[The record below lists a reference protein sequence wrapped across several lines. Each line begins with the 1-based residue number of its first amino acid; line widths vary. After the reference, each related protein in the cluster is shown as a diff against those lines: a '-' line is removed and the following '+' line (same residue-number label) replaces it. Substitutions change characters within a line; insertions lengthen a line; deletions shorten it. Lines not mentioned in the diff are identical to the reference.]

1 MPRRKRLPLVFFLP
15 HITSDWF
22 FFCPA
27 FLQKC
32 ALKRGEKYF
41 FLTSVLI
48 FVSRVATCV
57 FLIFELSR
65 LFIKNSP
72 EENHRNGLAVRLV
85 LRHSLHLG
93 VVEERREDLVF
104 GTFVR
109 GASLSS
115 TFFSAL
121 LFLFFSFFFIVY
133 KSRRSL
139 SLVLSIVAER

>member
-1 MPRRKRLPLVFFLP
+1 MR
-15 HITSDWF
+15 
-22 FFCPA
+22 
-27 FLQKC
+27 
-32 ALKRGEKYF
+32 
-41 FLTSVLI
+41 
-48 FVSRVATCV
+48 

-109 GASLSS
+109 AALLSRRRS
-115 TFFSAL
+115 FRRFFFFSS
-121 LFLFFSFFFIVY
+121 LFSSSFI

-139 SLVLSIVAER
+139 SLVLSIVAGRDEMNQSFLCLCTDKPYTQNNRA

>member
-1 MPRRKRLPLVFFLP
+1 MR
-15 HITSDWF
+15 
-22 FFCPA
+22 
-27 FLQKC
+27 
-32 ALKRGEKYF
+32 
-41 FLTSVLI
+41 
-48 FVSRVATCV
+48 

-65 LFIKNSP
+65 LFIKNSRP

-115 TFFSAL
+115 TSFRRFFFFSS
-121 LFLFFSFFFIVY
+121 LFSLSFM
-133 KSRRSL
+133 SRRSL

>member
-1 MPRRKRLPLVFFLP
+1 MR
-15 HITSDWF
+15 
-22 FFCPA
+22 
-27 FLQKC
+27 
-32 ALKRGEKYF
+32 
-41 FLTSVLI
+41 
-48 FVSRVATCV
+48 

-65 LFIKNSP
+65 LFRKNSRP

-133 KSRRSL
+133 KKS
-139 SLVLSIVAER
+139 

>member
-1 MPRRKRLPLVFFLP
+1 MR
-15 HITSDWF
+15 
-22 FFCPA
+22 
-27 FLQKC
+27 
-32 ALKRGEKYF
+32 
-41 FLTSVLI
+41 
-48 FVSRVATCV
+48 

-139 SLVLSIVAER
+139 SLVLSIVAGRDEMR